1 MEAQPVTPGAA
12 LFSQEQLAALQR
24 LRTAFEQKLLDKDEY
39 KAEKAKVLNATPA
52 VPPPPADDD
61 DDGFE
66 LVGVQTPAERAAESR
81 RRAEAE
87 GNVLEI
93 DDDDDEF
100 AEAPTIARGCDEFA
114 AAPTIARAPAPPAGR
129 FRAPERRRRVG
140 PPAPRRIPRGE
151 ERVMLRCR
159 RVYFGTAL
167 RRDVT
172 VVFAPSC
179 VTMEWR
185 SDTSGLYIETRL
197 APSHMTSFD
206 LYHGPAR
213 GAGGDGEANPI
224 NLADDDEMA
233 PDAIREF
240 FAIGLR
246 QKPPHLRSEEGF
258 EPTDDVGPRKYVVVV
273 LDGEAL
279 ATFKR
284 EAVPAVVWGGHVGW
298 PAAPVLGTA
307 AAARP
312 FLEGVPIADALA
324 TADAAEDAAAL
335 RRTPSRASRRGR
347 GRAARSVVDV
357 EAEDPDAALPAFV
370 YPRPDAPDAITL
382 VRGDRGRLDD
392 GEFLNDNLIN
402 LYLRHR
408 TSSAEAPPLDAHV
421 FSTFFFTKLSE
432 APRHAS
438 AEAYE
443 KVKSWCRG
451 VDLFAKD
458 ALFVPVNEHLHWS
471 LAVVLRPGAAAP
483 PSAVVDL
490 AASSDDEAAAAAEPP
505 TPAGP
510 CVLVMDSLRSHDAAR
525 IAAYVRSFLR
535 AAWADRP
542 GAPGCDGRF
551 EEASMPVVLP
561 DLPRQRNS
569 FDCGVYVLKFFDLLY
584 GRPPPVR
591 AGGRDT
597 TFSGQFAKNLFT
609 RADVLAERKRLAAFF
624 DTRAAAAAA
633 ATLRAPPP
641 AGNRDVAA
649 DLAAAMPEA
658 RARQRRDVA
667 RSAPSPAPAA
677 AVDLTAG
684 ADFVVPPV
692 RQSYTRRA
700 PGDG

>member
-1 MEAQPVTPGAA
+1 
-12 LFSQEQLAALQR
+12 
-24 LRTAFEQKLLDKDEY
+24 
-39 KAEKAKVLNATPA
+39 
-52 VPPPPADDD
+52 
-61 DDGFE
+61 
-66 LVGVQTPAERAAESR
+66 
-81 RRAEAE
+81 
-87 GNVLEI
+87 
-93 DDDDDEF
+93 
-100 AEAPTIARGCDEFA
+100 
-114 AAPTIARAPAPPAGR
+114 
-129 FRAPERRRRVG
+129 
-140 PPAPRRIPRGE
+140 
-151 ERVMLRCR
+151 MLRCR

-167 RRDVT
+167 RRDVS

-179 VTMEWR
+179 ITMVWR
-185 SDTSGLYIETRL
+185 SDTSRLYIETRL
-197 APSHMTSFD
+197 AASHMTSFNM
-206 LYHGPAR
+206 YHR
-213 GAGGDGEANPI
+213 SHNVRAG
-224 NLADDDEMA
+224 DDAA
-233 PDAIREF
+233 PDAIKDF
-240 FAIGLR
+240 VAIGLR
-246 QKPPHLRSEEGF
+246 EKPMHLRSVEGF
-258 EPTDDVGPRKYVVVV
+258 EPTDDAGPRKYVVVV

-298 PAAPVLGTA
+298 PAATVLPTS

-324 TADAAEDAAAL
+324 AADAAEDAAAL

-633 ATLRAPPP
+633 TLRAPPP

-649 DLAAAMPEA
+649 DLAAAMPDA

-700 PGDG
+700 PD

>member
-1 MEAQPVTPGAA
+1 MDF
-12 LFSQEQLAALQR
+12 FSQAQVDALRR
-24 LRTAFEQKLLDKDEY
+24 LKDAFEQKLLDEDEY
-39 KAEKAKVLNATPA
+39 KAEKAKVLNATAAAAPA
-52 VPPPPADDD
+52 EDD
-61 DDGFE
+61 FE

-87 GNVLEI
+87 GNVVEI
-93 DDDDDEF
+93 DDDEP
-100 AEAPTIARGCDEFA
+100 A
-114 AAPTIARAPAPPAGR
+114 APAPP
-129 FRAPERRRRVG
+129 
-140 PPAPRRIPRGE
+140 PPARKKPAARPDARPTPRHGE
-151 ERVMLRCR
+151 PVMLRCR

-167 RRDVT
+167 RRDVS

-179 VTMEWR
+179 ITMVWR
-185 SDTSGLYIETRL
+185 SDTSRLYIETRL
-197 APSHMTSFD
+197 AASHMTSFNM
-206 LYHGPAR
+206 YHR
-213 GAGGDGEANPI
+213 SHNVRAGDNAA
-224 NLADDDEMA
+224 LDD
-233 PDAIREF
+233 F
-240 FAIGLR
+240 VAIGLR
-246 QKPPHLRSEEGF
+246 QAPPHLRSIEGF
-258 EPTDDVGPRKYVVVV
+258 EPTDDAGPRKYIVIV
-273 LDGEAL
+273 LEGDSL

-284 EAVPAVVWGGHVGW
+284 EAVPAVIWGGHLGW
-298 PAAPVLGTA
+298 PATPVLGTA

-312 FLEGVPIADALA
+312 FTEGIPIADALA
-324 TADAAEDAAAL
+324 AADDAEEAAAL

-408 TSSAEAPPLDAHV
+408 TTSAEAPPLDAHV

-633 ATLRAPPP
+633 TLRAPPP

-684 ADFVVPPV
+684 AAFVVPPV
-692 RQSYTRRA
+692 RQSYKRRA
-700 PGDG
+700 PDDDAVPTHR